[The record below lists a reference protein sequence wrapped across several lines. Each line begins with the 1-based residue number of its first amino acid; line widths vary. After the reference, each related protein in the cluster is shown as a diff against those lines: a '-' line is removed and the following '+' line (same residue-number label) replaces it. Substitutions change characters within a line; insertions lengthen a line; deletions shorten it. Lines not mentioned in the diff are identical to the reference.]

1 MVEGYY
7 MPVYEPKTKNQYD
20 NTPYDER
27 RVIMTTI
34 FYPENYAVYNYG
46 ELPTEIQTAVNDY
59 FSKQNTMKLSNNQ
72 TVNEMDDETTGGQ
85 NIRLTNNIVV
95 KFKNEDEATIA
106 ADGLKDVN
114 NYGKYINQFQTLDPG
129 LKKYLSDTFGP
140 SIPNQKKVALKK
152 RREELGDESFE
163 FKPKTGQAIIDAIKS
178 YFEEKPSKSIIT
190 FKVDK
195 DQIIVPVDQNIF
207 TKQNL
212 KDILKTVFTNIGLK
226 GFETSEKGELDE
238 AQMGVEFGPSLSTM
252 KGDGERKIPKVI
264 AFPYQDLKEKF
275 PNEFKLTSKTDPK
288 GKPEYSL
295 YISKNLKT
303 SLDQIQRGRTSRE
316 TEKRKFDLTKKIE
329 DALQPMVR
337 GIIKNATEGSK
348 LVNIGGQEMYPVKW
362 PILGK
367 NKEGN
372 VLWLASPTTAKFLD
386 KGVYELKM
394 TATEKKKRGEIFDR
408 LKAQGMSD
416 EKAGKIATSKAM
428 KEDIDLGHQDD
439 EPDMLKASVYRI
451 AKYAVELYKMLD
463 KYDQMNAEVDFP
475 DWWQEKIHL
484 AKDYMVKAKHYLDF
498 EEKQPS
504 LDMMTEEVGDK
515 ATQKYIQNNIKL
527 STFDTEENILKKIYG
542 DNLSNLKRYEVGSY
556 TGDLGNMSGLLFM
569 FSPSRDTFR
578 VYKSVQDLIDYRAKL
593 KGVPAN
599 EFYLFQDEFNKKAID
614 FVVVKMPRVTKPS
627 IPVDED
633 LTPSTLDMGQ
643 DDMLDNLIR
652 KYMDQYVNTKTDDF
666 VDRYGEDAEKVMY
679 GAAVKRAKQDMEE
692 RGLPVRE
699 KMDPIGKE
707 DDDVNNDG
715 KVNKTDKYLLNKR
728 KAIASSVAKKIKK

>member
-1 MVEGYY
+1 
-7 MPVYEPKTKNQYD
+7 
-20 NTPYDER
+20 
-27 RVIMTTI
+27 
-34 FYPENYAVYNYG
+34 
-46 ELPTEIQTAVNDY
+46 
-59 FSKQNTMKLSNNQ
+59 
-72 TVNEMDDETTGGQ
+72 
-85 NIRLTNNIVV
+85 
-95 KFKNEDEATIA
+95 
-106 ADGLKDVN
+106 
-114 NYGKYINQFQTLDPG
+114 
-129 LKKYLSDTFGP
+129 
-140 SIPNQKKVALKK
+140 
-152 RREELGDESFE
+152 
-163 FKPKTGQAIIDAIKS
+163 
-178 YFEEKPSKSIIT
+178 
-190 FKVDK
+190 
-195 DQIIVPVDQNIF
+195 
-207 TKQNL
+207 
-212 KDILKTVFTNIGLK
+212 
-226 GFETSEKGELDE
+226 
-238 AQMGVEFGPSLSTM
+238 
-252 KGDGERKIPKVI
+252 
-264 AFPYQDLKEKF
+264 
-275 PNEFKLTSKTDPK
+275 
-288 GKPEYSL
+288 
-295 YISKNLKT
+295 
-303 SLDQIQRGRTSRE
+303 
-316 TEKRKFDLTKKIE
+316 
-329 DALQPMVR
+329 
-337 GIIKNATEGSK
+337 
-348 LVNIGGQEMYPVKW
+348 
-362 PILGK
+362 
-367 NKEGN
+367 
-372 VLWLASPTTAKFLD
+372 
-386 KGVYELKM
+386 
-394 TATEKKKRGEIFDR
+394 
-408 LKAQGMSD
+408 MSD

-542 DNLSNLKRYEVGSY
+542 DNLSNLKRYETGLY

-699 KMDPIGKE
+699 KMDPIGK
-707 DDDVNNDG
+707 
-715 KVNKTDKYLLNKR
+715 
-728 KAIASSVAKKIKK
+728 KAIASSIAKKIKK